1 MTANLAYGIAAFF
14 AVIFGA
20 PGVVY
25 LHNLYLGFLFNDVFF
40 WTSLWLIIIGVA
52 IASMVIEIRNMTK
65 KKSDGQNN

>member
-1 MTANLAYGIAAFF
+1 MTANIAYGIAAFF

-52 IASMVIEIRNMTK
+52 IASMVTEILSLK

>member
-1 MTANLAYGIAAFF
+1 MKSMNANIAYGIAAFF
-14 AVIFGA
+14 AVVFGA

-52 IASMVIEIRNMTK
+52 IASMVTEILSLK
-65 KKSDGQNN
+65 KKPNG

>member
-1 MTANLAYGIAAFF
+1 MNANIAYGIAAFF

-52 IASMVIEIRNMTK
+52 IASMVTEILSLK

>member
-1 MTANLAYGIAAFF
+1 MTANIAYGIAAFF

-52 IASMVIEIRNMTK
+52 IASMVTEILGLK
-65 KKSDGQNN
+65 KKSNG

>member
-1 MTANLAYGIAAFF
+1 MTANIAYGIAAFF

-20 PGVVY
+20 PGIIY

-52 IASMVIEIRNMTK
+52 IASMVTEILGLK
-65 KKSDGQNN
+65 KKSDA

>member
-1 MTANLAYGIAAFF
+1 MTANIAYGIAAFF
-14 AVIFGA
+14 AVVFGA

-52 IASMVIEIRNMTK
+52 MASMVTEILSLK
-65 KKSDGQNN
+65 KKPNG

>member
-1 MTANLAYGIAAFF
+1 MNANIAYGIASFF

-52 IASMVIEIRNMTK
+52 IASMVTEILSLK

>member
-52 IASMVIEIRNMTK
+52 IASMVTEILSLK

>member
-1 MTANLAYGIAAFF
+1 MTANIAYGIAAFF

-40 WTSLWLIIIGVA
+40 WTSLWLIIIGAA
-52 IASMVIEIRNMTK
+52 IASMVTEILSLK
-65 KKSDGQNN
+65 KKPNG

>member
-1 MTANLAYGIAAFF
+1 MNANIAYGIAAFF

-40 WTSLWLIIIGVA
+40 WTSLWLIIIGLAVG
-52 IASMVIEIRNMTK
+52 SMVTEIRGMTK
-65 KKSDGQNN
+65 KKSDG

>member
-1 MTANLAYGIAAFF
+1 MNANIAYGIAAFF

-20 PGVVY
+20 PGVIY

-52 IASMVIEIRNMTK
+52 IASMVTEVLSLK
-65 KKSDGQNN
+65 KKPNG

>member
-1 MTANLAYGIAAFF
+1 MNANIAYGIAAFF

-52 IASMVIEIRNMTK
+52 IASMVTEILSLK
-65 KKSDGQNN
+65 KKSNG

>member
-1 MTANLAYGIAAFF
+1 MNANIAYGIAAFF
-14 AVIFGA
+14 AVVFGA

-52 IASMVIEIRNMTK
+52 IASMVTEILSLK
-65 KKSDGQNN
+65 KKPNG

>member
-1 MTANLAYGIAAFF
+1 MKSMNANIAYGIAAFF

-52 IASMVIEIRNMTK
+52 IASMVTEILGMK
-65 KKSDGQNN
+65 KKSNG

>member
-1 MTANLAYGIAAFF
+1 MTANIAYGIAAFF

-20 PGVVY
+20 PGIIY

-52 IASMVIEIRNMTK
+52 IASMVTEILSLK

>member
-1 MTANLAYGIAAFF
+1 MTANIAYGIAAFF
-14 AVIFGA
+14 AVVFGA

-52 IASMVIEIRNMTK
+52 IASMVTEILSLK

>member
-1 MTANLAYGIAAFF
+1 MNANIAYGIAAFF

-52 IASMVIEIRNMTK
+52 IASMVTEILGMK
-65 KKSDGQNN
+65 KKSNG